1 MGTMDKII
9 QKFAATGYQI
19 HPDAVK
25 LIEQHNGSTKSM
37 VQDIL
42 ASLDESVLV
51 IAPEHIRN
59 VQQGLQ
65 PAINTTRQTTHITT
79 APEAIILSDVTDDST
94 CIGNYN
100 EFVRYFRDRYA
111 RLGEI
116 IRKRVS
122 ARPIETVNKGRQIN
136 GREDITIIGMVSGTR
151 ATPNGHRLVEMED
164 PTGTISVLF
173 LKDKDAFE
181 KSQRIILDEVI
192 GITGSLTNDGG
203 LLIANNII
211 WPEAPAKKNKPHKT
225 GEPTYAVLIS
235 DVHIGSNMFLEET
248 WSRFISWIN
257 SDVGNEQQQMLA
269 ERVKYL
275 VIAGDLVDGIGIYP
289 NQERELAIL
298 DIYEQYRLAAE
309 HLSGVPSRIKVI
321 IAPGNHDAVRQAEP
335 QPALP
340 KQITSM
346 FKSPNIT
353 FVGNPSLIELNGT
366 RILVYHGRALD
377 DLVAAL
383 PDITYCKP
391 DKAMIEM
398 VKRRHLSPIYG
409 GRVSIAPERSD
420 HLIIDPVPDIIHC
433 GHVHTVGVSKY
444 RGVTLINS
452 GTWQS
457 QTEFQKRMNLE
468 PVPGCASI
476 VNLNTL
482 ETSILK
488 FYT

>member
-1 MGTMDKII
+1 M
-9 QKFAATGYQI
+9 
-19 HPDAVK
+19 
-25 LIEQHNGSTKSM
+25 
-37 VQDIL
+37 
-42 ASLDESVLV
+42 
-51 IAPEHIRN
+51 
-59 VQQGLQ
+59 QQGLQ
-65 PAINTTRQTTHITT
+65 LGIIAPDKQQIITT
-79 APEAIILSDVTDDST
+79 APEVRILSDVTDDST
-94 CIGNYN
+94 CIGNYD
-100 EFVRYFRDRYA
+100 EFVKYFRDRYA
-111 RLGEI
+111 RSGEI

-122 ARPIETVNKGRQIN
+122 ARPIEIVNKGTQIN
-136 GREDITIIGMVSGTR
+136 GREDITIIGMISSTR
-151 ATPNGHRLVEMED
+151 VTPNGHRLVEIED
-164 PTGTISVLF
+164 PTGTMSVLF

-181 KSQRIILDEVI
+181 KSQQIILDEVI

-211 WPEAPAKKNKPHKT
+211 WPEAPAKNNKHQKT

-257 SDVGNEQQQMLA
+257 GDVGNDQQQTLA

-309 HLSGVPSRIKVI
+309 HLAGVPSRIRVI

-346 FKSPNIT
+346 FKSSNTT

-377 DLVAAL
+377 DFVATL
-383 PDITYCKP
+383 PGLSY
-391 DKAMIEM
+391 KAPEM
-398 VKRRHLSPIYG
+398 AMVEMLRRRHLSPIYG
-409 GRVSIAPERSD
+409 GRVSIAPEKRD
-420 HLIIDPVPDIIHC
+420 HFVIDIVPDVLHC
-433 GHVHTVGVSKY
+433 GHVHTMGLSKY
-444 RGVTLINS
+444 RGVTLVNS
-452 GTWQS
+452 GTWQA

-468 PVPGCASI
+468 PVPGCAPI

-482 ETSILK
+482 ETSVLK

>member
-1 MGTMDKII
+1 MAKII
-9 QKFAATGYQI
+9 QKFAETGYQI

-25 LIEQHNGSTKSM
+25 LIEQHNGPTKSM

-59 VQQGLQ
+59 VQQELQ
-65 PAINTTRQTTHITT
+65 PAIIAPDKRQLTTT

-116 IRKRVS
+116 IRKQVS
-122 ARPIETVNKGRQIN
+122 ARPIEAVNKGRQIN
-136 GREDITIIGMVSGTR
+136 GREDITIIGMVSSTR
-151 ATPNGHRLVEMED
+151 VTPKGHRLVETED
-164 PTGTISVLF
+164 PTGTLSVLF
-173 LKDKDAFE
+173 LKDNGVFE
-181 KSQRIILDEVI
+181 KSQQIILDEVI
-192 GITGSLTNDGG
+192 GITGSLTSDGG
-203 LLIANNII
+203 LLIANDII
-211 WPEAPAKKNKPHKT
+211 WPEVPANKNKPHKT

-257 SDVGNEQQQMLA
+257 GDVGNAQQQMLA

-289 NQERELAIL
+289 NQEMELAVL

-309 HLSGVPSRIKVI
+309 HLSGVPSRIKII

-377 DLVAAL
+377 DLIAAL
-383 PDITYCKP
+383 PNITYSKP

-398 VKRRHLSPIYG
+398 VKRRHLSPTYG
-409 GRVSIAPERSD
+409 GRVSIAPERYD
-420 HLIIDPVPDIIHC
+420 HFIIDPVPDIIHC

-452 GTWQS
+452 GTWQG
-457 QTEFQKRMNLE
+457 QTDFQKRMNLE
-468 PVPGCASI
+468 PVPGCAPI

-488 FYT
+488 FYA